1 MKKIILIIISI
12 TIICLVYQ
20 KYQKEDLVEIPSD
33 AIRIRIIPNSNTP
46 EDQYIKGKVKDY
58 VEKEMY
64 EALKNIDNVEKA
76 RKIINNKLDS
86 LNEGI
91 EKVLLENNYDKNFEI
106 KYGDNYFPAKEYKGT
121 IYEEGY
127 YESLVVSLGSA
138 KGDNWWCVLFPPLCL
153 LEADESSEVEYKFFV
168 QEMISKI
175 FNH

>member
-1 MKKIILIIISI
+1 MKKIVIVMFCFVLFLSISSKQKLLIPDESI
-12 TIICLVYQ
+12 
-20 KYQKEDLVEIPSD
+20 
-33 AIRIRIIPNSNTP
+33 RFRIIANSN
-46 EDQYIKGKVKDY
+46 EEADQAMKMLIKKDL
-58 VEKEMY
+58 EKELFSKITTSTSINDTRKII
-64 EALKNIDNVEKA
+64 ADNQQNIDNLLK
-76 RKIINNKLDS
+76 KYNINYNIS
-86 LNEGI
+86 
-91 EKVLLENNYDKNFEI
+91 
-106 KYGDNYFPAKEYKGT
+106 YGKNYFPAKEYKGT